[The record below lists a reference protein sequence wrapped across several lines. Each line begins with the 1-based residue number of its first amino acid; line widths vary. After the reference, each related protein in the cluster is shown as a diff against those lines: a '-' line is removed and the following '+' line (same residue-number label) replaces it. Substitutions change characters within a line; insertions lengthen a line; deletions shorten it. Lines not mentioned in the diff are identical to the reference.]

1 MISTK
6 DYKPWK
12 YLWCLKI
19 AILIFVLT
27 IFLPS
32 CSTTRYITETKR
44 SAIEQLLLTKS
55 VDKAMGDVFWVEIK
69 DSKIYIET
77 TSLATEEENYLKKAV
92 SLWCLEK
99 GAVVVEDK
107 SKADYIASV
116 LVKSLGTDRIN
127 TVYLGIPS
135 LPVPLTG
142 ISTPEIDILGSRRQ
156 KGYTEL
162 EIILYSSSTG
172 QFVQKTKPL
181 IGKTHF
187 STYKIFLIPIRR
199 NNIF

>member
-6 DYKPWK
+6 DYNPWK

-19 AILIFVLT
+19 VILISILV

-55 VDKAMGDVFWVEIK
+55 VERAIGDVFWVEIK
-69 DSKIYIET
+69 GSKIYIET
-77 TSLATEEENYLKKAV
+77 ASLATEEENYLKKAV

-107 SKADYIASV
+107 NKADYIASV
-116 LVKSLGTDRIN
+116 LVKSLGTDRID

-162 EIILYSSSTG
+162 EIILYSASTG